1 MDDLLALAR
10 RHDGKERLG
19 LFTYSLGASKA
30 PLETLRPIAARLGRE
45 AEEALMTTAQDLR
58 AEGRA
63 EGAADVLVR
72 LLTRKFGRI
81 PDSTEATIRAA
92 SPAQFEVWTDRLLG
106 ATSLDEVLG

>member
-58 AEGRA
+58 AEGEA
-63 EGAADVLVR
+63 NVLVR
-72 LLTRKFGRI
+72 QLTRKFG
-81 PDSTEATIRAA
+81 PLPESTEATIRAA
-92 SPAQFEVWTDRLLG
+92 SPAQLEVWTDRVLV
-106 ATSLDEVLG
+106 AASLDEVLG